1 MSEVGK
7 RAKRLGK
14 VHPRVLRRIP
24 CRDRAVANAQAH
36 RVRRPFGFSYER
48 AVRWWT
54 PECTRWIRQYAWFA
68 TRAAAS
74 QAMGAFER
82 RLERNE
88 HEAMRQMYRDVR
100 KEERT
105 RSADSTHLQQK

>member
-24 CRDRAVANAQAH
+24 CRERPVAKAQAR

-54 PECTRWIRQYAWFA
+54 PESTRWIRQYEWFA

-74 QAMGAFER
+74 QAMVAFDR

-88 HEAMRQMYRDVR
+88 HKAMRQIYRDVR

-105 RSADSTHLQQK
+105 RSADATHLQRR